1 MKSTICLQQ
10 KINDFSL
17 KSGVGEE
24 LTITCCESVLFYC
37 QVATKLEQRSVAAKN
52 IDTVRDGYRPV
63 AKRGAILFFVLS
75 DMARVNS
82 MYQYSLSA
90 YMEVFTAS
98 LRKALPDATVS
109 MRVTNVINTFTK
121 SFYDYGCTG

>member
-1 MKSTICLQQ
+1 M
-10 KINDFSL
+10 NAFSL

-24 LTITCCESVLFYC
+24 LSVKYCESVLFYF
-37 QVATKLEQRSVAAKN
+37 QVATKLELCSVTAKS
-52 IDTVRDGYRPV
+52 IDMVRDGYRPT
-63 AKRGAILFFVLS
+63 AKRAAILFFVLS

-90 YMEVFTAS
+90 YLEIFTAS

-109 MRVTNVINTFTK
+109 RRVTNVINTLTK
-121 SFYDYGCTG
+121 NFYDYGCTGEWKKV